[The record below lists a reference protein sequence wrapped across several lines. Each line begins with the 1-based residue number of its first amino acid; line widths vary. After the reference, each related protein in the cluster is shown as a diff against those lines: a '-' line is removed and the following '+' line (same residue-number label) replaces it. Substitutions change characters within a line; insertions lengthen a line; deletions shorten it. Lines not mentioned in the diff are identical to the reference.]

1 MCVVSGVL
9 LRVTSKHVFSSTPW
23 GESHMRNSRM
33 LARGAAL
40 VVVAATSLAAQTP
53 LSGKV
58 LQVTPYAGYLI
69 TGDLLKGPLG
79 TSLSTSSGAVY
90 GAQLGMKLA
99 PNISLIGNVGYSQGD
114 IRIGVPF
121 LGGVSVGSSNMLLYD
136 GGLEFSFPQTSA
148 SSMAFAP
155 FVQVGAGAIRY
166 KADASILQTQATNF
180 AGNAG
185 IGADLTLGQNLGLRL
200 MAKDY
205 FGKFDFKE
213 ATSLDIQGQTAHNW
227 ALSAGIRLDF

>member
-1 MCVVSGVL
+1 MHISRL
-9 LRVTSKHVFSSTPW
+9 L
-23 GESHMRNSRM
+23 
-33 LARGAAL
+33 ACGATLVAL
-40 VVVAATSLAAQTP
+40 AATSLAAQAP

-90 GAQLGMKLA
+90 GAQLGMKLS

-114 IRIGVPF
+114 IRVGVPF

-136 GGLEFSFPQTSA
+136 GGLEFSFPTASA
-148 SSMAFAP
+148 SSMAFSP

-166 KADASILQTQATNF
+166 QADASILQTQATNF

-185 IGADLTLGQNLGLRL
+185 IGADLTIGQNLGLRL
-200 MAKDY
+200 MA
-205 FGKFDFKE
+205 
-213 ATSLDIQGQTAHNW
+213 
-227 ALSAGIRLDF
+227 